1 MSTLKP
7 GKTWDRKRA
16 KKKRFITSG
25 PPRDIVGERDMLS
38 IDNPYQ
44 RDSIRDLERRDR
56 EKSFG
61 VNKEEIE
68 EELSIPPEMVIP
80 NNQPLLW
87 YASMGMDKARLH
99 KFGQAFHYFLIA
111 ARKAK
116 TNREKDRYQQSAESN
131 LKAWRA
137 AT

>member
-25 PPRDIVGERDMLS
+25 PPRDIVGERDMRS

-44 RDSIRDLERRDR
+44 RDNIRDLERRDK

-61 VNKEEIE
+61 VNKETNE
-68 EELSIPPEMVIP
+68 EELPVPPEIVIP
-80 NNQPLLW
+80 NNQPLHW
-87 YASMGMDKARLH
+87 YSGMGMEKAHLH
-99 KFGQAFHYFLIA
+99 QFGQAFRYFLA
-111 ARKAK
+111 AAQKAK
-116 TNREKDRYQQSAESN
+116 TNRERVRYQQSAESN
-131 LKAWRA
+131 LKTWR
-137 AT
+137 TTT